1 MSNELTLL
9 ALGRGSDRVDEAWA
23 RSGQVT
29 SIVRFE
35 RAAPS
40 GVRFG
45 KRVFGIAVDS
55 LLLASKARLRHR
67 NERFLCANP
76 WIAVA
81 LRAVGLSAHAVTG
94 LYAVPGTNS
103 WKLLRRSLRNTPI
116 VTTAEIE
123 AEQWVDQ
130 GGKATAVLYGNTF
143 KYPVAARSSEVP
155 TIFIGGTSDR
165 DADLIDSLID
175 EVRSDT
181 QNVRLLVADGSGAR
195 IWTGEQAEIEHF
207 GRVSSEEF
215 GRIMSTSSVVF
226 LPILNKPRASGHM
239 VCVGALECG
248 LPVVS
253 SECTGMDGYVDG
265 EFVTYLDPM
274 TSIVTQLIERAAES
288 PDSLQIIEFWEDN
301 FSLNAYVGRVLAAVD
316 KLTALP

>member
-1 MSNELTLL
+1 MSSELTML
-9 ALGRGSDRVDEAWA
+9 ALGRRTDRVDEAWA
-23 RSGQVT
+23 RSGRVT
-29 SIVRFE
+29 SVVRFE
-35 RAAPS
+35 HAAPS

-55 LLLASKARLRHR
+55 LVLAAKARPRHGS
-67 NERFLCANP
+67 ESFLCANP

-81 LRAVGLSAHAVTG
+81 LRAVGVSAFAVTG

-103 WKLLRRSLRNTPI
+103 WKLLQRSLKDIPI

-123 AEQWVDQ
+123 AEQWVNE

-143 KYPVAARSSEVP
+143 GYPEASTSTTVP

-165 DADLIDSLID
+165 DPDLISSLID
-175 EVRSDT
+175 EVRTDT
-181 QNVRLLVADGSGAR
+181 RSVRLIVADGSGSR
-195 IWTGEQAEIEHF
+195 TWRGERAEIEHF

-215 GRIMSTSSVVF
+215 GRIMSTSDVVF

-265 EFVTYLDPM
+265 KFVTHLDPEA
-274 TSIVTQLIERAAES
+274 SILDQLIACADGPLDSEQVRAYWTE
-288 PDSLQIIEFWEDN
+288 N
-301 FSLNAYVGRVLAAVD
+301 FSLDAYIGRVLTAVD
-316 KLTALP
+316 HLTGR

>member
-1 MSNELTLL
+1 MSSELTML
-9 ALGRGSDRVDEAWA
+9 ALGQGTDSVDQAWA
-23 RSGQVT
+23 RSGRVN

-35 RAAPS
+35 HAAPS

-55 LLLASKARLRHR
+55 LVLAAKARFRHGS
-67 NERFLCANP
+67 ERFLCANP

-81 LRAVGLSAHAVTG
+81 LRAVGVSAFAVTG

-103 WKLLRRSLRNTPI
+103 WKLLRWSLKDIPV

-123 AEQWVDQ
+123 AEQWVNE

-143 KYPVAARSSEVP
+143 GYPAASTSSTVP

-165 DADLIDSLID
+165 DTDLINSLID
-175 EVRSDT
+175 EVRADMRS
-181 QNVRLLVADGSGAR
+181 VRLVIADGSGSSLWR
-195 IWTGEQAEIEHF
+195 GERGEIEHF
-207 GRVSSEEF
+207 GRVSSDEF
-215 GRIMSTSSVVF
+215 GKIMSTSDVVF

-265 EFVTYLDPM
+265 TFVTHLDPAA
-274 TSIVTQLIERAAES
+274 SILDQLVARANGTL
-288 PDSLQIIEFWEDN
+288 DGDQIRKFWTEQ
-301 FSLNAYVGRVLAAVD
+301 FSLDAYIGRVLTAVD
-316 KLTALP
+316 HLTGR